1 MQLFEGVHLNVIKE
15 GIAMQSDNCS
25 VLILSCDKNIS
36 LLKILFDF
44 LNRNWED
51 CPFNIYV
58 GLEKGD
64 IKSDKVKTLLSASC
78 GWGGRLLD
86 YLDDIKTDFIML
98 ILDDFLPEKT
108 VETSKV
114 IHYLEIMNQNK
125 NIATISFA
133 DIFDGKN
140 KYDESFGLCRR
151 TANAN
156 YLLNLQV
163 GIWNVDTLKCLLKSD
178 ESPWQTE
185 LFGSIRARKMK
196 DKLFLCLRSDEE
208 SPYRYNRGWLMVRG
222 IWNGN
227 EIKRLGLEK
236 YAKEIFDGKDIQY
249 SGLMHIDFIPRVK
262 RRLQIEYRKLI
273 SHFGIYI

>member
-1 MQLFEGVHLNVIKE
+1 
-15 GIAMQSDNCS
+15 MQSDNCS